1 MTNISDISD
10 ILIMI
15 GAGIVIINCAASIW
29 NDYSDYRTRRRF
41 KVDDILID
49 EYNKLRNIFIK
60 LSVDLFWLD
69 FNSDIDRDNY
79 RLIIPS
85 HISYKMLGC
94 KDIVGKN
101 LFVVDRSRFN
111 RINGFRF
118 EIVNNG
124 TDLVRL
130 VKLDDSS
137 TTLEW
142 DFSNLIAKEE
152 YNKDINQK

>member
-1 MTNISDISD
+1 
-10 ILIMI
+10 
-15 GAGIVIINCAASIW
+15 
-29 NDYSDYRTRRRF
+29 
-41 KVDDILID
+41 
-49 EYNKLRNIFIK
+49 
-60 LSVDLFWLD
+60 
-69 FNSDIDRDNY
+69 
-79 RLIIPS
+79 
-85 HISYKMLGC
+85 MLGC